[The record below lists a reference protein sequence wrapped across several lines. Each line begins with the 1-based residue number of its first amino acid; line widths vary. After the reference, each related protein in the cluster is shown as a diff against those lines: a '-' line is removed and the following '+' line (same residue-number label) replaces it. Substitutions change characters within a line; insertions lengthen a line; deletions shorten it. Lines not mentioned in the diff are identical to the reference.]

1 MIQEDRISVRQLRR
15 TIFTETFGIGALSV
29 PALACYK
36 GQSGF
41 WALVFYGIF
50 LAAATGLFITYS
62 EKMRRLALRGPMQ
75 NLRDA
80 EKNCLKE
87 KSGEVDIMYAKSCP
101 LIIKIVYIIRFFIN
115 AIALFYFFGKTV
127 QTVYMPES
135 GFFFILFPA
144 AVLLW
149 YSLHTSLQKRARFL
163 ELIFPWI
170 IAVVLLAIIL
180 SFLGIEKTMALGE
193 ESRVWSGIF
202 SDNIFQSMGNGYL
215 ILLCSSP
222 VEFLLF
228 TGSVTESGTALR
240 KSSEGS
246 NKMIKRTKTSAN
258 SDAHLSE
265 SMFQTRYSPMLEII
279 VAIAGAFLCNVIFSF
294 LAIRTLGQTL
304 TGQSAWP
311 VIKMMQLIRMPGGFL
326 ERFDILPIVFWILCM
341 AAVLSGYLYYGKH
354 LVEQVFYGIRKTVLE
369 SGITESGTEKVRTTE
384 SGTRKIEYFS
394 KKVSFRYNLVTG
406 IGIALLLLLSCL
418 VENIPFLWTFYLKYK
433 IFVDFP
439 LSLLLPLF
447 VCFCGKKDLEQGKI
461 RGIEEEKDSVEKKIR
476 KTKEEK
482 DSGEKKISKTEE
494 ERDSENKKIREA
506 KEEKYLVKGTLKTE
520 KPKIKKMA
528 AYLLIF
534 IGVFPV
540 IFSLTGCQRLTDVE
554 EKNYILS
561 MYVDYPSAE
570 ENVYEFWIAHADLS
584 KMEERDDEIPC
595 QITEIRAGNLQELEE
610 KYMEL
615 IPGKT
620 EWNHIYTIFLGTGI
634 ATDKKACTRFL
645 KEWDAAWQKS
655 PNVLLALCPE
665 FPKKLYTVKNIPE
678 GAAGQEASL
687 LAEQNKE
694 TLAEN
699 ICETPIDY
707 LRAIERKKEKIA
719 LYRITIEDGIKMGK
733 GVV

>member
-1 MIQEDRISVRQLRR
+1 MIQEDRISARQLRR
-15 TIFTETFGIGALSV
+15 MIFTETFGIGALTV

-41 WALVFYGIF
+41 WALIFYGIF
-50 LAAATGLFITYS
+50 LAATTGLFIIYS
-62 EKMRRLALRGPMQ
+62 EKMRGLALRRPMQ

-87 KSGEVDIMYAKSCP
+87 KSGEVDIMYVKYCP

-115 AIALFYFFGKTV
+115 AVALFYFFGKTV
-127 QTVYMPES
+127 QTVYMPER

-144 AVLLW
+144 AAMLW
-149 YSLHTSLQKRARFL
+149 YSLHTTLQKRARFL

-170 IAVVLLAIIL
+170 IAVVLIAIIL

-193 ESRVWSGIF
+193 ESRVWSGVF
-202 SDNIFQSMGNGYL
+202 SDNVFQSMGNGYL

-265 SMFQTRYSPMLEII
+265 SIFQTRYSPMLEII
-279 VAIAGAFLCNVIFSF
+279 VTIAGTFLCNVIFSF

-304 TGQSAWP
+304 ASQSAWP

-341 AAVLSGYLYYGKH
+341 AAVLSGYLYYGEH
-354 LVEQVFYGIRKTVLE
+354 LSEQVFYSIRKTVLE
-369 SGITESGTEKVRTTE
+369 SGITKSRTVEPKIMESGTMESEITESGTEKVRITE
-384 SGTRKIEYFS
+384 SRTRKIEYFS

-406 IGIALLLLLSCL
+406 IGIVLLLLLSCF
-418 VENIPFLWTFYLKYK
+418 VENTPFLWTFYLKYK

-476 KTKEEK
+476 KT
-482 DSGEKKISKTEE
+482 
-494 ERDSENKKIREA
+494 

-595 QITEIRAGNLQELEE
+595 QITEIKAGSLRELEE
-610 KYMEL
+610 KYMER

-665 FPKKLYTVKNIPE
+665 SPKKLYTVKNIPE

-694 TLAEN
+694 TLAED

-719 LYRITIEDGIKMGK
+719 LYRITIEDEIKMGK

>member
-50 LAAATGLFITYS
+50 LAAATGLFIIYS

-149 YSLHTSLQKRARFL
+149 YSLHTTLQKRARFL

-170 IAVVLLAIIL
+170 IAVVLIAIIL

-193 ESRVWSGIF
+193 ENTVWSGIF

-228 TGSVTESGTALR
+228 TGSVTELGTVLW
-240 KSSEGS
+240 KSSEGR
-246 NKMIKRTKTSAN
+246 NKMIKRTKAFAN

-265 SMFQTRYSPMLEII
+265 SMFQTRYSPMLKII
-279 VAIAGAFLCNVIFSF
+279 VAIAGTFLCNVIFSF

-304 TGQSAWP
+304 AGQSAWP

-369 SGITESGTEKVRTTE
+369 SEITKSRTVEPKIMESGTMESEITESGTEKVRTTE

-406 IGIALLLLLSCL
+406 IGIVVLLLLACF
-418 VENIPFLWTFYLKYK
+418 VENTPFLWTFYLKYK

-461 RGIEEEKDSVEKKIR
+461 R
-476 KTKEEK
+476 
-482 DSGEKKISKTEE
+482 
-494 ERDSENKKIREA
+494 EA

-520 KPKIKKMA
+520 KPKIKKIA

-534 IGVFPV
+534 IGVFSV

-595 QITEIRAGNLQELEE
+595 QITEIRAGNLRELEE

-665 FPKKLYTVKNIPE
+665 SPKKLYTVKNIPE

-707 LRAIERKKEKIA
+707 LRAVERKREKIA
-719 LYRITIEDGIKMGK
+719 LYRITIEEGIKIGK
-733 GVV
+733 GVI

>member
-62 EKMRRLALRGPMQ
+62 EKMRRLVLRGPMQ

-115 AIALFYFFGKTV
+115 AIALFYFFGKTI

-135 GFFFILFPA
+135 RFFFILFPA

-149 YSLHTSLQKRARFL
+149 YSLHTTLQKRARFL

-170 IAVVLLAIIL
+170 IAVVLIAIIL

-193 ESRVWSGIF
+193 ENTVWSGIF

-240 KSSEGS
+240 KSSEGR

-258 SDAHLSE
+258 SDAHISE
-265 SMFQTRYSPMLEII
+265 SMFQTRSSFILEVI

-294 LAIRTLGQTL
+294 LAIRILGQTL
-304 TGQSAWP
+304 AGQSAWP

-341 AAVLSGYLYYGKH
+341 TAVLSGYLYYGKY
-354 LVEQVFYGIRKTVLE
+354 LVEYIFHSIRKIGLELGITKSRTVEPKIME
-369 SGITESGTEKVRTTE
+369 SGIMESEITESGTEKVRTTE

-394 KKVSFRYNLVTG
+394 KKVSFRCNLVTG

-418 VENIPFLWTFYLKYK
+418 VENNPFLWTFYLKYK

-461 RGIEEEKDSVEKKIR
+461 R
-476 KTKEEK
+476 
-482 DSGEKKISKTEE
+482 
-494 ERDSENKKIREA
+494 EA

-534 IGVFPV
+534 IGVFPM

-595 QITEIRAGNLQELEE
+595 QITEIRAGSLRELEE

-615 IPGKT
+615 IPGKI

-665 FPKKLYTVKNIPE
+665 SPKKLYTVKNIPE
-678 GAAGQEASL
+678 GAAGQEVSL

-694 TLAEN
+694 TLAED

-707 LRAIERKKEKIA
+707 LRAVERKREKIA
-719 LYRITIEDGIKMGK
+719 LYRITIEDGIKIGK
-733 GVV
+733 GVI